1 MNKTNFIWFNGNI
14 IPWEKATVHV
24 MTHALHYGSS
34 VFEGIRCYDSYK
46 GPVIFRHREHI
57 QRLNDSA
64 KMYRMPINWNVQEL
78 MQACKNIIIKNNLI
92 NAYIRP
98 LAFIGNVGMEI
109 NPSSKYTTDVIIAA
123 FLWDSYLGKDSLTK
137 GIDTIIS
144 SWNRIPTNTIPNL
157 AKAGGNYLSSM
168 LISNEAH
175 RNGCHE
181 GIGLDI
187 YGYLSEGAGENLFE
201 IKNNI
206 IFTPPCH
213 SSILPGITRD
223 TIIKIAKNIGLEVR
237 EQILPRES
245 LYIADEVFMSGTAAE
260 ITPIRSVD
268 GIQIGIGTCGPITK
282 KLQNIF
288 FNLFTGITKDQW
300 SWLDPVHQKT
310 II

>member
-1 MNKTNFIWFNGNI
+1 MNTSNFIWFNGEI
-14 IPWEKATVHV
+14 VPWQEAKVHV
-24 MTHALHYGSS
+24 MSHALHYGSS
-34 VFEGIRCYDSYK
+34 VFEGMRCYNSHK

-57 QRLNDSA
+57 QRLYNSS
-64 KMYRMPINWNVQEL
+64 KIYQIPISWSIDDL
-78 MQACKNIIIKNNLI
+78 MQACRTIIRRNNLT

-98 LAFIGNVGMEI
+98 VVFIGNVGMKI
-109 NPSSKYTTDVIIAA
+109 NPDPGFTADIAIAA
-123 FLWDSYLGKDSLTK
+123 FSWLPYLGENSLK
-137 GIDTIIS
+137 EGIDVMVS
-144 SWNRIPTNTIPNL
+144 SWNRVPANTLPST

-175 RNGCHE
+175 RNGYQE

-187 YGYLSEGAGENLFE
+187 YGYISEGSGENLFE
-201 IKNNI
+201 VKNNVI
-206 IFTPPCH
+206 LTPPCA

-223 TIIKIAKNIGLEVR
+223 AIIKLAVNIDLEVQ

-268 GIQIGIGTCGPITK
+268 GIKIGTGACGPITK
-282 KLQNIF
+282 KLQNLF

-300 SWLDPVHQKT
+300 NWLDP
-310 II
+310 IN